1 MVIAH
6 EVFRDEEYAEPR
18 EVIERAGVEVIVA
31 SSALSEA
38 KGRFGLTAKPDI
50 LVKDAD
56 IQDYDAVI
64 FVGGGGSR
72 EYFEDE
78 SALKLARDAD
88 EQGKVIGAICIAPH
102 ILANAG
108 LIEGKNVT
116 MYRSEVEEVER
127 KGANFTDKDVEVD
140 GNIITARGPEAAAD
154 FGEEV
159 VNALQRM

>member
-18 EVIERAGVEVIVA
+18 EVLERAGVEVTVA
-31 SSALSEA
+31 SSSLDEA
-38 KGRFGLTAKPDI
+38 TGRFGLKAKPDI
-50 LVKDAD
+50 LVGDAD
-56 IQDYDAVI
+56 IADYDAVI
-64 FVGGGGSR
+64 FIGGGGSR
-72 EYFEDE
+72 EYFEDA

-108 LIEGKNVT
+108 VIKGKKVT
-116 MYRSEVEEVER
+116 MYKSEVDEVKS
-127 KGANFTDKDVEVD
+127 KGADFTDKDVEVD
-140 GNIITARGPEAAAD
+140 GKIVTARGPEAATD